1 MWPPGEG
8 LSVIPG
14 VRPRHCSHQHRAAL
28 QKDREMV
35 GRRQVVG
42 QKTTVAS
49 LKRYVLNELR
59 LLNVELGLSGIC
71 EKAISRETT

>member
-1 MWPPGEG
+1 
-8 LSVIPG
+8 
-14 VRPRHCSHQHRAAL
+14 
-28 QKDREMV
+28 MV
-35 GRRQVVG
+35 GE
-42 QKTTVAS
+42 KTTVAS